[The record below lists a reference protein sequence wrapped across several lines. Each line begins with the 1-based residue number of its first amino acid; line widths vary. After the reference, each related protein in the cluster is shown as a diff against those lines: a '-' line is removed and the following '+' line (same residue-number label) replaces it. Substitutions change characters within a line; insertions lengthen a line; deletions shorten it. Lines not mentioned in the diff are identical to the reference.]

1 MRNKMLNYTQSI
13 LEKVSFDRDLFLKE
27 VQKAKGMLQGQ
38 EWLALV
44 EWLREFVNDKPLL
57 KNELYA
63 RPSLIAV

>member
-1 MRNKMLNYTQSI
+1 MRNKMLNYIQSI

-57 KNELYA
+57 KYELYA

>member
-27 VQKAKGMLQGQ
+27 VQKAKGMLQVQ

-57 KNELYA
+57 KYELYA

>member
-38 EWLALV
+38 ELLALV

-57 KNELYA
+57 KYELYA

>member
-1 MRNKMLNYTQSI
+1 MRNKMLNYTKSI

-57 KNELYA
+57 KYELYA

>member
-27 VQKAKGMLQGQ
+27 VQKAKGILQGQ

-57 KNELYA
+57 KYELYA

>member
-44 EWLREFVNDKPLL
+44 
-57 KNELYA
+57 
-63 RPSLIAV
+63 

>member
-27 VQKAKGMLQGQ
+27 VQKAKIILHGQ
-38 EWLALV
+38 EWIALV

-57 KNELYA
+57 KYELYA

>member
-27 VQKAKGMLQGQ
+27 VQKAKVILQGQ
-38 EWLALV
+38 VWMALV
-44 EWLREFVNDKPLL
+44 EFLREFVNDKPLL
-57 KNELYA
+57 KYELYA

>member
-27 VQKAKGMLQGQ
+27 VQKAKVILQGQ
-38 EWLALV
+38 EWMALV

-57 KNELYA
+57 KYELYA

>member
-1 MRNKMLNYTQSI
+1 MLNYTQSI

-27 VQKAKGMLQGQ
+27 VQKAKVILQGQ
-38 EWLALV
+38 EWMALV

-57 KNELYA
+57 KYELYA

>member
-1 MRNKMLNYTQSI
+1 MLKYTQSI

-27 VQKAKGMLQGQ
+27 VQKAKGLLQGQ

-44 EWLREFVNDKPLL
+44 EWIREFVSDKPLL